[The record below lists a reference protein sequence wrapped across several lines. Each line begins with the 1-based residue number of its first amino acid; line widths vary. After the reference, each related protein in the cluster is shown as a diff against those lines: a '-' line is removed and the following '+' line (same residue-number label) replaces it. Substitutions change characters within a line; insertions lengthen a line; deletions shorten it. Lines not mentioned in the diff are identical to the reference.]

1 MLIANEGACFV
12 GYLLISLGIYLC
24 AGYVYRVNARRKA
37 EDPEKRDYHPAAVP
51 LSLAS
56 WPLLVPMMIILF
68 VLRALAYGVF
78 LVLFTVTLVVIR
90 KPFLLVWLMKAAT
103 KIGTMLLSANT
114 FLIRVFFPKPK
125 PAPA

>member
-12 GYLLISLGIYLC
+12 GYLLISLVIYLC

-37 EDPEKRDYHPAAVP
+37 DDPEKRDYHPAAVP
-51 LSLAS
+51 LSLG
-56 WPLLVPMMIILF
+56 WPLLVPLMVIFF
-68 VLRALAYGVF
+68 VLRALAYGAF
-78 LVLFTVTLVVIR
+78 LILFTVGLVVIR

-103 KIGTMLLSANT
+103 KIGTMLLDANT
-114 FLIRVFFPKPK
+114 FLIRRFFPESK

>member
-12 GYLLISLGIYLC
+12 GYLLISLVIYLC

-37 EDPEKRDYHPAAVP
+37 DDPEKRDYHPAAVP
-51 LSLAS
+51 LSLG
-56 WPLLVPMMIILF
+56 WPLLVPLMVILF

-78 LVLFTVTLVVIR
+78 LILFTVGLVVIR

-103 KIGTMLLSANT
+103 KIGTMLLNANT
-114 FLIRVFFPKPK
+114 FLIRRFIPESK